1 MSLSIS
7 TCWSMA
13 AMLRDVLVVVV
24 LGRTHQRSMPLS
36 IMTIQKECMGL
47 DFYVYMRSCF
57 YSYALLIIETP
68 PQNYSY
74 AYYISTARWYDSCT
88 MMAKPMKTLELHYPM
103 NGVLLNN
110 NTE

>member
-1 MSLSIS
+1 
-7 TCWSMA
+7 MA

-24 LGRTHQRSMPLS
+24 LGRTHQRSMPLA

-68 PQNYSY
+68 PKN
-74 AYYISTARWYDSCT
+74 T
-88 MMAKPMKTLELHYPM
+88 PTLTIFVQH
-103 NGVLLNN
+103 GVTTHVL
-110 NTE
+110 

>member
-1 MSLSIS
+1 
-7 TCWSMA
+7 
-13 AMLRDVLVVVV
+13 MLRDVLVVVV
-24 LGRTHQRSMPLS
+24 VGRTRQRSMPLA
-36 IMTIQKECMGL
+36 ILTIKKCMGL
-47 DFYVYMRSCF
+47 DCYVYMRSCF

-103 NGVLLNN
+103 IEVLLNN